1 MSHALIA
8 AWEKTLRSGG
18 ERRAVVQ
25 AADGQTVTFR
35 ELDARA
41 TAWLAV
47 HAPPAGALAGRAVVF
62 ATPNGIGWLEIFLG
76 LLRAGALPV
85 PLDAAEPPTAQRSLA
100 ESLHASYWWNG
111 AKLVPLTGAKR
122 WRDSSACFIKLTSGT
137 TGQPRAL
144 VFTAEQLLAD
154 ARQVTSTMGIGPR
167 DLNYAMIPFGHSY
180 GLGNITLP
188 LIAQGVP
195 LVCGSAPLPHAIAAD
210 FARWQ
215 PTVFAGVPAL
225 WRALAASEVALKSLR
240 LGISAGAPLSV
251 EVARDFA
258 ARFGRRLHNLYGSS
272 ETGGISFDVTGM
284 ATLNGGVGR
293 ALRGVKLSA
302 LPGQQLRVSS
312 AAVLTQ
318 GHRRRA
324 GGHGA
329 WIMPDLVT
337 VDARGQLTLLGRRG
351 ATVKISGRRVNLA
364 EVSAR
369 LRALRGVREVWVGVS
384 AGAEPGLGAVVAT
397 ERSAAE
403 LRSALF
409 TDTAAWKIPKKL
421 VIVPALPLTA
431 RGKTDTRALQAL
443 VF

>member
-8 AWEKTLRSGG
+8 AWEKTLRRNGD
-18 ERRAVVQ
+18 RRAVVQ
-25 AADGQTVTFR
+25 AADGQAVTFR

-47 HAPPAGALAGRAVVF
+47 HAPQAGALAGRAVVF
-62 ATPNGIGWLEIFLG
+62 AAPNGIGWLEIFLG

-85 PLDAAEPPTAQRSLA
+85 PLDAAEPPAAQRSLA
-100 ESLHASYWWNG
+100 ESLHASYWWSG

-122 WRDSSACFIKLTSGT
+122 WRDPAACLIKLTSGT
-137 TGQPRAL
+137 TGQPRPL
-144 VFTAEQLLAD
+144 VFNAEQLLAD
-154 ARQVTSTMGIGPR
+154 ARQVTATMGIGPR

-180 GLGNITLP
+180 GLGNITIP
-188 LIAQGVP
+188 LLAQSVP

-210 FARWQ
+210 FARWR

-225 WRALAASEVALKSLR
+225 WRALVASEVALKSLR
-240 LGISAGAPLSV
+240 LGISAGAPLPV

-258 ARFGRRLHNLYGSS
+258 ARFGRRLQNLYGSS
-272 ETGGISFDVTGM
+272 ETGGISFDATGA

-312 AAVLTQ
+312 AAVLTH
-318 GHRRRA
+318 GHRRRV
-324 GGHGA
+324 GRHGT

-369 LRALRGVREVWVGVS
+369 LHALRGVRGVWVGVS
-384 AGAEPGLGAVVAT
+384 AGAEPVLGAVVAT

-403 LRSALF
+403 LRAALF
-409 TDTAAWKIPKKL
+409 ADTAAWKIPKKL
-421 VIVPALPLTA
+421 VVVPTLPLTA